1 MNLMILIYYL
11 ISFVYSEEAICGDG
25 ERDLFYE
32 ECDNVAFC
40 SNCKCEYG
48 YSYDK
53 EKNACNPQCDIDG
66 CLTGCDASQ
75 SCSKCNVSEG
85 YYEDCHGCRN
95 GFFQQGFMKCIKVTD
110 ELKATVR
117 SCKNVIE
124 ATDLTYIRKLD
135 FISGTS
141 KTLHLKKSEAVL
153 SVENCFDRLES
164 KTPYSYG
171 FWFEINAKE
180 EGFISI
186 ETTRHY
192 SSYVIDYYI
201 LQGKDIGEDTR
212 IIILN
217 NCRDDL
223 EPNTSEDCEFEN
235 DDIDWYIL
243 DSHAITHVVP
253 GIPKY
258 VFISMAFSD
267 IFTKDPVV
275 LFTFQKNS
283 CGSFYEEILW
293 NDIINGSSTKILKRS
308 NMFPSTNKC
317 INTPQYGSWFLIRG
331 IEQSISISTC
341 NTENGVNAGFNVIEV
356 DSGSINSTLSCSE
369 DNPTAKC
376 VVTGSKSCE
385 NGDTYHS
392 KAIISLKPGKNY
404 FIFLTTNN
412 LQQVQLRMDVKAVC
426 PMGCGENGICS
437 TASGG
442 CVCLNGYIKKGE
454 ICTLCGNKVVD
465 EEEDCDISQ
474 QKDDIKCDI
483 DTCMCHYGYIPMLIN
498 GTTKCSLETCGNGIV
513 DDGEECDGG
522 IGCDHCICEEG
533 YNPYYTPRKSCL
545 SVMCGNKIVND
556 GEECD
561 GGDGCYEC
569 ECQAGWYKTGDTSC
583 RSLEIGLFLKIETS
597 SGVCLYILLWLSLL
611 LIIMFRYKKLTLEI
625 QEEWRAQTDLPFLE
639 STIIPFNKT
648 NSQYIDIRTNTSYFE
663 FDNPSISFK
672 DIDNRMEVDEPV
684 QTTVELKNN
693 YKEVLYFTFHCGE
706 YPKYDIMFSPVIG
719 TVRPGDSIII
729 TVNLIVKCT
738 TILKERVPVT
748 LRYGKLKS
756 ILKEIEKNNPEV
768 LQINSSQNSDISD
781 DPRNKSDTTSSHST
795 DKGHGITKNNSVI
808 SNESGQSKSKKNKED
823 RLKGIHKFHVYLNL
837 QVESA
842 LSTKLDYEEI
852 NLFHPP
858 IGSGTFGI
866 VYRAEW
872 RMVDVAVKVLKTD
885 LVDLN
890 DLLPNFMQEAEM
902 MERIR
907 CQYVVNF
914 IGSVVSSD
922 TLCLVTEFCPLG
934 SLRKYMK
941 TNAMSEFLKVRFCQD
956 IARGMEYLHEND
968 IVHRDLKTDNILVY
982 SNNPHDAVTIK
993 VTDFGTSR
1001 SFIESSGNIALQ
1013 NIGTPMYMA
1022 PEIFQSEQMTL
1033 KSDVFS
1039 FAICMLEIWLG
1050 KEPYDP
1056 MKFPDSESILKYVCS
1071 GKRLHISDSCLIKTI
1086 IEQCWAQKPNERPT
1100 FKEAGN
1106 LLLPIVVNL
1115 THINTKKSST
1125 KTGGSSHSTEQD
1137 IDSKKISSFSLI
1149 NSSEISSEYVSNKK
1163 GRDVSINEN
1172 EIKK

>member
-1 MNLMILIYYL
+1 MRRESGYFYENNIYYL
-11 ISFVYSEEAICGDG
+11 ISFVYSEETICGDG
-25 ERDLFYE
+25 ERNLFYE
-32 ECDNVAFC
+32 ECDSVAFC

-53 EKNACNPQCDIDG
+53 EKNVCNPQCDING
-66 CLTGCDASQ
+66 CLSGCDASQ
-75 SCSKCNVSEG
+75 SCSKCNINEG
-85 YYEDCHGCRN
+85 YYEDCHGCQN
-95 GFFQQGFMKCIKVTD
+95 GYFQQGFMKCIKVTD

-117 SCKNVIE
+117 SCKKVIE
-124 ATDLTYIRKLD
+124 ARDLTYIRKLD

-141 KTLHLKKSEAVL
+141 KILNLKKSEAVL

-171 FWFEINAKE
+171 FWFEINTKE
-180 EGFISI
+180 EGYISI

-192 SSYVIDYYI
+192 FNYVIDYYI
-201 LQGKDIGEDTR
+201 LQGKEIGEDTR
-212 IIILN
+212 ITILN

-243 DSHAITHVVP
+243 DSHVITHVVP

-258 VFISMAFSD
+258 VFISMAFAD
-267 IFTKDPVV
+267 IFTKDPIV
-275 LFTFQKNS
+275 LFTFQKNA
-283 CGSFYEEILW
+283 CGSFYEEVLW
-293 NDIINGSSTKILKRS
+293 NDIINGSSIKLLKRS

-317 INTPQYGSWFLIRG
+317 INTLQYGSWFLIRG
-331 IEQSISISTC
+331 VEQSISISTC
-341 NTENGVNAGFNVIEV
+341 DTENGVNAGFNVIEV
-356 DSGSINSTLSCSE
+356 DSGLINSTLSCSE

-376 VVTGSKSCE
+376 VATGSKSCG

-392 KAIISLKPGKNY
+392 KAIVSLKPGKNY
-404 FIFLTTNN
+404 FIFLTTN
-412 LQQVQLRMDVKAVC
+412 
-426 PMGCGENGICS
+426 
-437 TASGG
+437 
-442 CVCLNGYIKKGE
+442 
-454 ICTLCGNKVVD
+454 
-465 EEEDCDISQ
+465 
-474 QKDDIKCDI
+474 
-483 DTCMCHYGYIPMLIN
+483 TCMCHYGYFPMLLN
-498 GTTKCSLETCGNGIV
+498 GTIKCSLKTCGNGIV

-522 IGCDHCICEEG
+522 IGCDHCICKEG
-533 YNPYYTPRKSCL
+533 YSPYYTPRKSCL
-545 SVMCGNKIVND
+545 SMMCGNKILND

-569 ECQAGWYKTGDTSC
+569 ECQSGWYKTGDTSC

-597 SGVCLYILLWLSLL
+597 SGVVLYILVWLCL
-611 LIIMFRYKKLTLEI
+611 LIIIMFKYKKLTLEI
-625 QEEWRAQTDLPFLE
+625 KEEWRAQTDLPFLE

-648 NSQYIDIRTNTSYFE
+648 NSQKIDIRTNTHYFE
-663 FDNPSISFK
+663 FDNPLINFK

-693 YKEVLYFTFHCGE
+693 YKEALYFTFHCGE

-781 DPRNKSDTTSSHST
+781 ELRNKSDTTSSYST
-795 DKGHGITKNNSVI
+795 DKGHTITKSSSGI
-808 SNESGQSKSKKNKED
+808 SNGSGQSKSKKNKED

-872 RMVDVAVKVLKTD
+872 RKVDVAVKVLKTD

-907 CQYVVNF
+907 CQYVINF

-941 TNAMSEFLKVRFCQD
+941 TNPMSEFLKTRFCQD

-1022 PEIFQSEQMTL
+1022 PEIFQLEQMTL

-1050 KEPYDP
+1050 KEPYDSV
-1056 MKFPDSESILKYVCS
+1056 KFPDSESILKFVCS
-1071 GKRLHISDSCLIKTI
+1071 GKRLPISDDCLVKTI
-1086 IEQCWAQKPNERPT
+1086 IEQCWAPKPNERPT

-1106 LLLPIVVNL
+1106 LLLPIIVNL
-1115 THINTKKSST
+1115 TNTNTKKSST
-1125 KTGGSSHSTEQD
+1125 KTGGSSHSNEQNID
-1137 IDSKKISSFSLI
+1137 IHKRKSFSLL
-1149 NSSEISSEYVSNKK
+1149 NSSEVSSEYVSINLSKK
-1163 GRDVSINEN
+1163 EKDISINEQ
-1172 EIKK
+1172 EIEK